1 MKSKSEEGAATIW
14 LATAEMGFSLTEEQD
29 VIVCTKDVIEGN
41 FEVNDRYLAPA
52 ISRFAADM
60 RSKVGTGADTD
71 RQTTDVRRK
80 LEDLH
85 QRWGRANVTPNSED
99 IKVQAGNEAKV
110 KIGE

>member
-1 MKSKSEEGAATIW
+1 
-14 LATAEMGFSLTEEQD
+14 
-29 VIVCTKDVIEGN
+29 
-41 FEVNDRYLAPA
+41 
-52 ISRFAADM
+52 
-60 RSKVGTGADTD
+60 
-71 RQTTDVRRK
+71 